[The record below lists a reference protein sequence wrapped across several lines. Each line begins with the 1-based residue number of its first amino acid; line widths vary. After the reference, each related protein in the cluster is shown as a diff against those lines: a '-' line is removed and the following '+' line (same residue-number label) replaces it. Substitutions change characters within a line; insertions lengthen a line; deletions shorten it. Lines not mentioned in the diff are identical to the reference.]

1 MKSFV
6 DRIVVSDAA
15 SRAQLLTIWDEVRQ
29 GGLTEEYL
37 VNFIDQMEQTLDQ
50 SQQLNFT
57 RWPIMNKK
65 VHQNPKLWGSYE
77 AEVKNVKDYL
87 ARRIA
92 WMDKKLKYNAQDFEN
107 SLAKLADAGPQPEIH
122 VWNRRVF
129 ISGIPGGTPYTV
141 LSTQGTR
148 EAQGI
153 SGEEGPLLTPG
164 IHIISI
170 NGQSRKIL
178 VR

>member
-1 MKSFV
+1 
-6 DRIVVSDAA
+6 
-15 SRAQLLTIWDEVRQ
+15 
-29 GGLTEEYL
+29 
-37 VNFIDQMEQTLDQ
+37 
-50 SQQLNFT
+50 
-57 RWPIMNKK
+57 MNTK
-65 VHQNPKLWGSYE
+65 VHQNPKLWGSYA

-92 WMDKKLKYNAQDFEN
+92 WMDKKLKYNAKDFEN
-107 SLAKLADAGPQPEIH
+107 SLAELADAGPQPEIH

-129 ISGIPGGTPYTV
+129 ISGIPGGTPYNV